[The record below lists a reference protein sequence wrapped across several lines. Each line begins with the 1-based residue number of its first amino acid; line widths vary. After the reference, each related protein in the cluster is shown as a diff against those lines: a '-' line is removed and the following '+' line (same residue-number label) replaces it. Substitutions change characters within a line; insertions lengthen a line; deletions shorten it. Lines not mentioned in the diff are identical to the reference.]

1 MNSSKTE
8 VMWFGSAN
16 NLAKLT
22 PSDCDMRLQVG
33 DDVIEPVT
41 AVRNLGVMFDSR
53 LTMQAH
59 VAKTA
64 QACFSIYGVCE
75 R

>member
-1 MNSSKTE
+1 VQFKEAAVELVKN
-8 VMWFGSAN
+8 N

-22 PSDCDMRLQVG
+22 PSDMRLQVG